1 MPSTM
6 SKMIVAGIG
15 AAFSNF
21 QGTIG
26 AEERFCWN
34 TMMSTTTRPAA
45 TGPHTCG
52 LENFSDSACDKP
64 VHTSTNAAVSRP
76 APSQSM
82 RPPRGFSG
90 NLNLKRTKSTRP
102 MIGMMLMANTLRQ
115 PNAVTSRPP
124 ISGPSADDAVATAVQ
139 RPTILVTMS

>member
-1 MPSTM
+1 MYGEAGEKPMKKIDAPRPTTPASAGEKPRMFCCSRVCCIIEPLSVMPSTM

-15 AAFSNF
+15 AAFSSF

-52 LENFSDSACDKP
+52 LENLSDSACDKP
-64 VHTSTNAAVSRP
+64 VHTSTSAAVSRP

-82 RPPRGFSG
+82 RPPRGS
-90 NLNLKRTKSTRP
+90 
-102 MIGMMLMANTLRQ
+102 
-115 PNAVTSRPP
+115 
-124 ISGPSADDAVATAVQ
+124 
-139 RPTILVTMS
+139 